1 MVFFF
6 SLGSTPVGLASFG
19 RGTGPIVMTNT
30 GCLGS
35 EEFLINCTF
44 SNVTHFD
51 SHAEDAGVRCVSSE
65 L

>member
-1 MVFFF
+1 
-6 SLGSTPVGLASFG
+6 
-19 RGTGPIVMTNT
+19 MTNA
-30 GCLGS
+30 GCLGN

-65 L
+65 LQLRYLFTESITMKALI